1 MKRKGIRLLQA
12 LGYQKGKNISSSK
25 MVFHFSYP
33 LENRETTD
41 LPMNI
46 STDRSQSPG
55 GNGIAAT

>member
-46 STDRSQSPG
+46 STDLQLNNKSLDKPEF
-55 GNGIAAT
+55 